1 MIGLLILRGSNPVA
15 PICSLKKRKILMK
28 RLMVLGTLA
37 AMFASSASGQESK
50 KAVTPVT
57 LKAEIEALKAA
68 NVAWR
73 AIAWKSCLLDG
84 LKESRAKNKPALLWV
99 FIDRPVDDARC

>member
-1 MIGLLILRGSNPVA
+1 MILQRLVALGILSV
-15 PICSLKKRKILMK
+15 
-28 RLMVLGTLA
+28 
-37 AMFASSASGQESK
+37 MFASSASGQESK
-50 KAVTPVT
+50 TAATPEA